1 MQGIIAHMKEDRD
14 REYAGFE
21 QGPIRPPS
29 EAQSLLIRV
38 TRNCPWNRCTF
49 CPVYKEATF
58 STRPPEH
65 VKRDIDAVHHHIRM
79 LEDLAG
85 ARDGLSARVI
95 ERVRNEIPAE
105 EHRAFEAA
113 ASWFMWGMRSV
124 FLQDA
129 NSLVVKPAD
138 LVDILEHLRERFP
151 GIQRVTSYARA
162 QTVAKR
168 TKDELAA
175 IAESGLNRIHIGLES
190 GSDKVLQMV
199 KKGVTKAEHVEAGRR
214 VMRSGMEL
222 SEYVMP
228 GLGGKTLWEEHAIET
243 ADALN
248 QINPHFIRLRTL
260 AIPTHVPLYEEY
272 VSGGFEKCS
281 EVMVARE
288 ILVFLERLEGISS
301 VIKSDHI
308 LNLFGD
314 LEGTLPDDKPR
325 MLAILKRFLDMSP
338 EQQTLYQVGRR
349 SGAFGRIEDLDNPRR
364 HALAEAIRDQ
374 YGITPENVEAVIE
387 DIMRTFI

>member
-1 MQGIIAHMKEDRD
+1 MMDDQD

-49 CPVYKEATF
+49 CPVYKGAVF

-65 VKRDIDAVHHHIRM
+65 VKRDIDAVHRHTGR
-79 LEDLAG
+79 LEELAAVNG
-85 ARDGLSARVI
+85 GLSRELI
-95 ERVRNEIPAE
+95 ERALEGVAPE
-105 EHRAFEAA
+105 ERRAFEAA

-129 NSLVVKPAD
+129 NSWVVKSSD
-138 LVDILEHLRERFP
+138 LVSILEHLRRRFP

-168 TKDELAA
+168 TGEELAA
-175 IAESGLNRIHIGLES
+175 IAQAGLNRIHIGLES

-199 KKGVTKAEHVEAGRR
+199 KKGVTKAEHIEAGRR
-214 VMRSGMEL
+214 VIRAGMEL

-228 GLGGKTLWEEHAIET
+228 GLGGKTLWEEHVIET

-260 AIPTHVPLYEEY
+260 AIPTHVPLYEEC
-272 VSGGFEKCS
+272 VSGRFEKCS

-288 ILVFLERLEGISS
+288 IKVLLERLEGISS

-338 EQQTLYQVGRR
+338 ERQTLYQVGRR
-349 SGAFGRIEDLDNPRR
+349 SGTFTRLEDLDNPRR
-364 HALAEAIRDQ
+364 RAMAEAIRDQ
-374 YGITPENVEAVIE
+374 YGIVPDNVEAVIE
-387 DIMRTFI
+387 DMMRTFI